1 MSAADRGKRV
11 HPVKLLLS
19 DEEMLDASRQS
30 IALDLPVADVIRRG
44 WLQSIY
50 GTLGLAMRRAKKSRG
65 SDEEL
70 HAHDFQPSAFDRTG
84 SL

>member
-1 MSAADRGKRV
+1 MSAAERGKRV

-19 DEEMLDASRQS
+19 DDEMLDASRQ
-30 IALDLPVADVIRRG
+30 AAAQDLPIADVIRRG

-50 GTLGLAMRRAKKSRG
+50 GTLGLAIRRAKQSRG

-70 HAHDFQPSAFDRTG
+70 HARDFEPSAFDRSG
-84 SL
+84 AL